1 MGARVVKGTKYGV
14 YNRAFTFEGS
24 FDKELDNEDIGMNF
38 FVFTTSFL
46 LLLFF
51 FYFIFFFIFFLSLLF
66 IYVVAYLPCLPCML
80 SCHVVTNAP
89 EESKVVGKDCKQT

>member
-46 LLLFF
+46 LLSLS
-51 FYFIFFFIFFLSLLF
+51 FYFYIFLYFILLHMPL
-66 IYVVAYLPCLPCML
+66 AYLVCY
-80 SCHVVTNAP
+80 HVM
-89 EESKVVGKDCKQT
+89 

>member
-46 LLLFF
+46 LLIFFFF
-51 FYFIFFFIFFLSLLF
+51 FYLFYLF